1 MEDKIKLM
9 GYELKQ
15 IHNRLHKVFYDS
27 IFTLH
32 KYIKSNVQITLIYLI
47 KYDIPDINDVRDIII
62 NILQHKIY
70 HDEYYFIVNVFIYNN
85 QLLVTIYI
93 QQIDYYDYFGT
104 LPTDLLKYII
114 NKLYSST
121 DVKNILEILNI
132 NETNNRLIR

>member
-1 MEDKIKLM
+1 
-9 GYELKQ
+9 
-15 IHNRLHKVFYDS
+15 
-27 IFTLH
+27 
-32 KYIKSNVQITLIYLI
+32 LI